1 MVTMAVAAG
10 RLATLNPCLL
20 GLNRLRPAELWQH
33 IAPRQS
39 MSQVHSY
46 YPFCTGLYVLVL
58 PEVIA
63 EQLYK
68 SHPYIVRSWRGDNNA
83 GVLTQYAVSK
93 YRREA
98 HSPPSCGVGTQ
109 CSHHGS
115 PGRPCCPR
123 WWPAVPESSNSPHQL
138 IILAVFQVLRSG
150 IQ

>member
-63 EQLYK
+63 EQIFHIYTLFV
-68 SHPYIVRSWRGDNNA
+68 H
-83 GVLTQYAVSK
+83 GVATTMQVCSLNTVSK

>member
-63 EQLYK
+63 EQIYHIYTLFV
-68 SHPYIVRSWRGDNNA
+68 H
-83 GVLTQYAVSK
+83 GVATTMQVCSLNMPCLNTDERLTHLLPV
-93 YRREA
+93 
-98 HSPPSCGVGTQ
+98 V
-109 CSHHGS
+109 
-115 PGRPCCPR
+115 
-123 WWPAVPESSNSPHQL
+123 
-138 IILAVFQVLRSG
+138 
-150 IQ
+150 